1 MKSKIYS
8 EEVYHSNDH
17 IVKGTAFIP
26 IFYPFNKLKSFQY
39 LSTISPFQTVD
50 DISGMDISQHLERL
64 SLNLWEFETVYFILQ
79 YCPNLKELD
88 LIVTIIDPVK
98 LRRRKNLAYLL
109 PTFANSFWLDHNWTV
124 ATHENYLYTLPFHFP
139 HFYGFTHF

>member
-17 IVKGTAFIP
+17 IVEGTVFIP

-64 SLNLWEFETVYFILQ
+64 SLKLWEFETVYFIIQ
-79 YCPNLKELD
+79 YCPNLKDLD

-98 LRRRKNLAYLL
+98 VNEE
-109 PTFANSFWLDHNWTV
+109 LDLSNIP
-124 ATHENYLYTLPFHFP
+124 LQKFSSQ
-139 HFYGFTHF
+139 